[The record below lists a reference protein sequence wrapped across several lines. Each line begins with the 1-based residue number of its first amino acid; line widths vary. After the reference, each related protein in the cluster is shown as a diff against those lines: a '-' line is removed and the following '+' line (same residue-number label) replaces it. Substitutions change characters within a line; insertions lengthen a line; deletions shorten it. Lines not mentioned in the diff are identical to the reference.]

1 VAFFDGSSGSETQQL
16 VPSTA
21 FSSGVSSKKVII
33 DPAPIAASRKHDSN
47 KNNNYQLSSINYQLS
62 SINYQLSIINYQLS
76 IIKYQLSILLHY
88 FTIAST
94 VAITQYVLHYATDQ
108 LALPAAYMKFKKSS
122 VILVT

>member
-47 KNNNYQLSSINYQLS
+47 KNNNSQF
-62 SINYQLSIINYQLS
+62 SIIN
-76 IIKYQLSILLHY
+76 YQLSILLHY

-108 LALPAAYMKFKKSS
+108 LALPAAYMKFKISS